1 MADRAIGAPDKKRQT
16 TTIAD
21 EFMKTRDKILLSSL
35 ELFNERGERNVT
47 TNHIAAHLAIS
58 PGNLYYHFRN
68 KSDIIY
74 EIFLE
79 YEKLVDFYLD
89 IPQDR
94 ALTLDDLTFYLESV
108 FDGLW
113 SYRFFHRDLE
123 YLLDTDPRLRK
134 DYREFTNRCLSSIQE
149 IFWKLTEAGIIELT
163 SEDLRAAVSLNVWL
177 VVTNWM
183 AFLKTAHAGDEPASL
198 TITELKQGIYQVLT
212 MQMPY
217 LTPEYRDRVVALRER
232 YRPSLPAAGGAPA
245 EVVARKERVG

>member
-1 MADRAIGAPDKKRQT
+1 
-16 TTIAD
+16 
-21 EFMKTRDKILLSSL
+21 MKTRDKILLASL

-89 IPQDR
+89 IPEDR
-94 ALTLDDLTFYLESV
+94 SLTLEDLTFYLESV

-123 YLLDTDPRLRK
+123 YLLDSDNRLRR
-134 DYREFTNRCLSSIQE
+134 DYRDFTNRCLGSIRL
-149 IFWKLTEAGIIELT
+149 IFEKMAEAGIIEPQPV
-163 SEDLRAAVSLNVWL
+163 DLRTAMSLNVWL
-177 VVTNWM
+177 VITNWM
-183 AFLKTAHAGDEPASL
+183 AFLKTAHAAEDSNNL
-198 TITELKQGIYQVLT
+198 TLTELKQGIYQVLT
-212 MQMPY
+212 LEIPY
-217 LTPEYRDRVVALRER
+217 LTPAYRERVMALREQ
-232 YRPSLPAAGGAPA
+232 YRPSLPA
-245 EVVARKERVG
+245 

>member
-1 MADRAIGAPDKKRQT
+1 
-16 TTIAD
+16 
-21 EFMKTRDKILLSSL
+21 MKTRDKILLSSL

-89 IPQDR
+89 IPESR
-94 ALTLDDLTFYLESV
+94 AITLDDLTFYLESV

-123 YLLDTDPRLRK
+123 YLLDSDRRLRE
-134 DYREFTNRCLSSIQE
+134 DYREFTDRCLVAISR
-149 IFWKLTEAGIIELT
+149 IFEKLAEADIIHQQQ
-163 SEDLRAAVSLNVWL
+163 EDLRSAMSLNVWL
-177 VVTNWM
+177 VITNWM
-183 AFLKTAHAGDEPASL
+183 AYLKTAHASEGDGSL
-198 TITELKQGIYQVLT
+198 TLTHLKQGIYQVLT
-212 MQMPY
+212 LEIPY
-217 LTPEYRDRVVALRER
+217 LTPEYRERVMTLREK
-232 YRPSLPAAGGAPA
+232 YRPELPDAQDRAALAANEG
-245 EVVARKERVG
+245 R

>member
-1 MADRAIGAPDKKRQT
+1 
-16 TTIAD
+16 
-21 EFMKTRDKILLSSL
+21 MKTRDKILLSSL

-89 IPQDR
+89 IPEDR
-94 ALTLDDLTFYLESV
+94 AMTLDDMTFYLESV

-123 YLLDTDPRLRK
+123 YLL
-134 DYREFTNRCLSSIQE
+134 
-149 IFWKLTEAGIIELT
+149 
-163 SEDLRAAVSLNVWL
+163 
-177 VVTNWM
+177 
-183 AFLKTAHAGDEPASL
+183 
-198 TITELKQGIYQVLT
+198 
-212 MQMPY
+212 
-217 LTPEYRDRVVALRER
+217 
-232 YRPSLPAAGGAPA
+232 
-245 EVVARKERVG
+245 

>member
-1 MADRAIGAPDKKRQT
+1 
-16 TTIAD
+16 
-21 EFMKTRDKILLSSL
+21 MKTRDKILLSSL

-89 IPQDR
+89 IPEDR
-94 ALTLDDLTFYLESV
+94 DMTLADMTFYLESV

-123 YLLDTDPRLRK
+123 YLLDSDQRLRR
-134 DYREFTNRCLSSIQE
+134 DYREFTNRCLAAINR
-149 IFWKLTEAGIIELT
+149 IFQKLAEAGIIE
-163 SEDLRAAVSLNVWL
+163 SQPDDLRAAMSLNVWL
-177 VVTNWM
+177 VITNWM
-183 AFLKTAHAGDEPASL
+183 AFLKTAHAEETYANL
-198 TITELKQGIYQVLT
+198 TLNELKQGIYQVLT
-212 MQMPY
+212 LELPY
-217 LTPEYRDRVVALRER
+217 LTPAYRERVLALREN
-232 YRPSLPAAGGAPA
+232 YRPTLADPVESEPAARN
-245 EVVARKERVG
+245 VVAR